1 MLNPSLSERLR
12 KKQYMSQYLSEL
24 SILMGY
30 PVQAGELGGLDQ
42 AGEIRAA
49 VLAGTA
55 AQAGSRFE
63 LSFSEVASERFKRYL
78 QRLIASNPS
87 PVYVWTPRTIDCG
100 ALTVDSLLRMNFNF
114 PFNINEEG
122 IIAFVTNDVAD
133 RMLLEFSINS
143 VGQEVLIVETQGPN
157 WASAMY

>member
-1 MLNPSLSERLR
+1 
-12 KKQYMSQYLSEL
+12 
-24 SILMGY
+24 
-30 PVQAGELGGLDQ
+30 
-42 AGEIRAA
+42 
-49 VLAGTA
+49 
-55 AQAGSRFE
+55 
-63 LSFSEVASERFKRYL
+63 
-78 QRLIASNPS
+78 
-87 PVYVWTPRTIDCG
+87 
-100 ALTVDSLLRMNFNF
+100 MNFNF